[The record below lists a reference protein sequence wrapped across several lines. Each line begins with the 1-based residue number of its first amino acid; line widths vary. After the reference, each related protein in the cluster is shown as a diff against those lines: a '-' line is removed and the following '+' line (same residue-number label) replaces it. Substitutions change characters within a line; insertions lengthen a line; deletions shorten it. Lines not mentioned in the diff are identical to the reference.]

1 MCFSLPWLQQL
12 LIYLVVVCAVV
23 GIIKLLIPF
32 VLAQLGAGGTVVA
45 QAINI
50 VLWAVI
56 AIFVIYICFALIA
69 CLVGAGGF
77 SLLPHR

>member
-12 LIYLVVVCAVV
+12 LINLVIICAVV
-23 GIIKLLIPF
+23 AIIRLLVPF
-32 VLAQLGAGGTVVA
+32 VVGVLGSAGGVIG

-56 AIFVIYICFALIA
+56 AIFVIYICFGLIS
-69 CLVGAGGF
+69 CLGGNF
-77 SLLPHR
+77 TLMPHR